1 MLEKL
6 ISIVAEQLNVE
17 EEEVRPETD
26 FRKDLGADS
35 LDLFELVSALESELE
50 SSAGSLSVSSFT
62 RVTVLSPLVQV
73 TDWMLSSL
81 MLGNSARAMSS
92 STWISR
98 AVGRVLAM
106 VYTVSLPS
114 TLA

>member
-1 MLEKL
+1 MKVVLSSDTVWPSTFQTMVVSSWLESVL
-6 ISIVAEQLNVE
+6 ES
-17 EEEVRPETD
+17 
-26 FRKDLGADS
+26 
-35 LDLFELVSALESELE
+35 ELVSALESELE